1 MTDDIQLYRV
11 PDAMQ
16 KLRMS
21 RSVIYEQLRS
31 GRLRS
36 VKQGRCRLIP
46 ASALTEYIALLQREA
61 SRPSVEATGTAACT
75 GTKPGNAG

>member
-1 MTDDIQLYRV
+1 MADDSQLYRV

-46 ASALTEYIALLQREA
+46 AGALAEYITLLQQEV
-61 SRPSVEATGTAACT
+61 S
-75 GTKPGNAG
+75 

>member
-1 MTDDIQLYRV
+1 MADDVQLYRV
-11 PDAMQ
+11 PDAML

-46 ASALTEYIALLQREA
+46 ESALREYITLLQQEA
-61 SRPSVEATGTAACT
+61 S
-75 GTKPGNAG
+75 

>member
-1 MTDDIQLYRV
+1 MADDTQLYRV
-11 PDAMQ
+11 PDAMA

-46 ASALTEYIALLQREA
+46 ASALAEYIALLQREA
-61 SRPSVEATGTAACT
+61 A
-75 GTKPGNAG
+75 